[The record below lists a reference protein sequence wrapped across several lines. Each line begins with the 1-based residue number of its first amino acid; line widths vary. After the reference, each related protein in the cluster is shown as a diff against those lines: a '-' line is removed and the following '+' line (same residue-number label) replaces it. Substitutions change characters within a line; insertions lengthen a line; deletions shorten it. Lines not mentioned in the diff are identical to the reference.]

1 MTPTGMAPSRRV
13 NRIIAATGGF
23 LALGVAL
30 VAAGDLYRRHGEA
43 IIGAEQRATIMTQIV
58 TEHVARTFDAI
69 DRVLLTSTDAYV
81 ERLAGRIASSEAGEQ
96 RLRAIKSGSPMLLG
110 LAWTDAEG
118 RRIVSTDTTALPLV
132 SAARAES
139 FAASPQVT
147 TAGLFI
153 GHPYRMSA
161 SGPWLLPVS
170 RRITNRA
177 GVFVGVT
184 EGVVD
189 GGYFLATYSGIDAS
203 AGAAV
208 TVFRDD
214 GVSLIRSEKREEF
227 IGESAARGPLFNIWM
242 SEARNGT
249 IQTESPFDRETRILS
264 YRHVPDLPLIA
275 AVSFDK
281 SAVLRPWLASLVIT
295 GGLTLVVVVAI
306 LIFTGWLVVL
316 GAANERTQLEL
327 AAQTKRAD
335 AASRAKSDFLATM
348 SHEVRTPMTGI
359 IGYADLLFQAE
370 PDPKLKEYARVVG
383 DSARAL
389 LSILDDILDLSIIE
403 AGRLIL
409 REGPVDPVKTV
420 ADAVAIIAAVAG
432 EKGVVTATH
441 IGEGVPRNLVGD
453 RDRLRQVVANLLGN
467 AVKFTERGRIDVTV
481 ERIRT
486 ADAGEEIRISV
497 ADTGIGIPKEEIGRL
512 FQRFTQV
519 DNSIARRFGG
529 TGLGLAICKNLVER
543 MGGRIGVE
551 SEPGRGSTFWFTV
564 TLPLDHTAA
573 DEPVEEMP
581 SEAPASGRVLVV
593 DDNAANLSL
602 VEAMLGAVGHQVDT
616 ARNGSIAVE
625 RVTQGDYDV
634 VLMDLSMPVMDG
646 FEATSRIRAL
656 PLPKSSVAI
665 VALTA
670 SSSPEEIERCRR
682 AGMDGHVAKPIETL
696 ALITAVADH
705 IRPAAPPG

>member
-1 MTPTGMAPSRRV
+1 MTPSRRLSRV
-13 NRIIAATGGF
+13 IAAIGAF

-30 VAAGDLYRRHGEA
+30 VAAGDLYRRYGET
-43 IIGAEQRATIMTQIV
+43 ITGAERRATIVTQVI

-69 DRVLLTSTDAYV
+69 DRVLLASTDAFI
-81 ERLAGRIASSEAGEQ
+81 ERLAGRITTPEAMRQ
-96 RLRAIKSGSPMLLG
+96 RLDAIKSGSPMLLG
-110 LAWTDAEG
+110 LTWIDAGG
-118 RRIVSTDTTALPLV
+118 RRIVSTDTTVLPETNV
-132 SAARAES
+132 ARAES
-139 FAASPQVT
+139 FAASRQGT
-147 TAGLFI
+147 TVGMFI
-153 GHPYRMSA
+153 GHPYRLSE

-170 RRITNRA
+170 RR
-177 GVFVGVT
+177 VT
-184 EGVVD
+184 GQDGTFLGAVEGVIN

-203 AGAAV
+203 VGAAV

-214 GVSLIRSEKREEF
+214 GVSLIRSEKRDEF

-249 IQTESPFDRETRILS
+249 IEAESPFDRETRILS
-264 YRHVPDLPLIA
+264 YRRVPDLPLIA

-281 SAVLRPWLASLVIT
+281 SAVLKPWLASLIIT
-295 GGLTLVVVVAI
+295 GGLTLVVVIAI
-306 LIFTGWLVVL
+306 LVFTGWLMVL
-316 GAANERTQLEL
+316 AAANERTQLEL

-420 ADAVAIIAAVAG
+420 TDAVAIIAAVAS

-441 IGEGVPRNLVGD
+441 VGEGVPRNLVGD

-467 AVKFTERGRIDVTV
+467 AVKFTDRGRIDVTI
-481 ERIRT
+481 ERLRSV
-486 ADAGEEIRISV
+486 DAGEEIRISV
-497 ADTGIGIPKEEIGRL
+497 ADTGIGIPKESLGRL
-512 FQRFTQV
+512 FERFTQV

-543 MGGRIGVE
+543 MGGRIGVD

-564 TLPLDHTAA
+564 TLPLDPAAA
-573 DEPVEEMP
+573 DEAASEPDA
-581 SEAPASGRVLVV
+581 EAPASGRVLVV

-602 VEAMLGAVGHQVDT
+602 VEAMLGAVGHKVDT

-625 RVTQGDYDV
+625 RVTEGDYDV

-670 SSSPEEIERCRR
+670 SSSPEEVERCRK

-696 ALITAVADH
+696 ALLTAVADH
-705 IRPAAPPG
+705 IRPAAAPPG

>member
-1 MTPTGMAPSRRV
+1 MIATGTPPPRRV

-30 VAAGDLYRRHGEA
+30 VAAGDLYRRHSEA
-43 IIGAEQRATIMTQIV
+43 IGGAERRATIVTQIV

-69 DRVLLTSTDAYV
+69 DRVLLASADAYLD
-81 ERLAGRIASSEAGEQ
+81 RPAGRVASSEAGER
-96 RLRAIKSGSPMLLG
+96 RLRAIKSGSPMLIG
-110 LAWTDAEG
+110 LSWIDADG
-118 RRIVSTDTTALPLV
+118 RRIASTDTSALPLV
-132 SAARAES
+132 STTRTEA
-139 FAASPQVT
+139 FAASPQVA

-161 SGPWLLPVS
+161 SGAWLLPVS
-170 RRITNRA
+170 RRIIDRA

-184 EGVVD
+184 EGAVD

-203 AGAAV
+203 VGAAV

-214 GVSLIRSEKREEF
+214 GVSLIRSEQREEF
-227 IGESAARGPLFNIWM
+227 IGERAARGPLFDIWM
-242 SEARNGT
+242 SEVRNGT
-249 IQTESPFDRETRILS
+249 IQAESPFDRETRILS
-264 YRHVPDLPLIA
+264 YRRVPGLPLIA

-281 SAVLRPWLASLVIT
+281 SAVLKPWLASLVIT

-306 LIFTGWLVVL
+306 LIFTGWLMVM
-316 GAANERTQLEL
+316 GAAAERTRLEL

-359 IGYADLLFQAE
+359 IGYADLLLHAE

-409 REGPVDPVKTV
+409 REGEVDPVKIV
-420 ADAVAIIAAVAG
+420 ADAVAIIAAVADG
-432 EKGVVTATH
+432 KGVVTATH

-481 ERIRT
+481 ERVRT
-486 ADAGEEIRISV
+486 TDGGEEIRITV

-512 FQRFTQV
+512 FQRFSQV

-551 SEPGRGSTFWFTV
+551 SEPGRGSRFWFTV
-564 TLPLDHTAA
+564 TLPLDRPAA
-573 DEPVEEMP
+573 DEPVGGIP
-581 SEAPASGRVLVV
+581 PEAPAAGHVLVV

-625 RVTQGDYDV
+625 RVIRGDYDV

-670 SSSPEEIERCRR
+670 SSSPEEVERCRQ
-682 AGMDGHVAKPIETL
+682 AGMDGHVAKPIETMALL
-696 ALITAVADH
+696 AAVADH